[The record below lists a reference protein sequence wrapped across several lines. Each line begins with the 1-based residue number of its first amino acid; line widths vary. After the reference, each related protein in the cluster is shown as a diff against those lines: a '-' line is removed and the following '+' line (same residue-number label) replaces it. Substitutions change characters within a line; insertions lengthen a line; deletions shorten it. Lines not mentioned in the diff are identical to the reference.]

1 MYFSVFSLIKH
12 LTYYKSMKEKIKSK
26 IMDAA
31 GLDRTLTRLAH
42 EILEK
47 NKGVDN
53 IIITGMR
60 TRGAFIAE
68 RLQKKIC
75 DIEKKEVPIGSLDVT
90 FYRDDFRIRLK
101 QPEIQVT
108 KIPVDIDEKDVILVD
123 DVLYTGR
130 TVRAA
135 MDALMD
141 FGRPSSIQLVI
152 LIDRG
157 HREFPIMA
165 NIVGKNVIT
174 SIDEEIRVKMTEIDE
189 EDAIYLVEVSEEN
202 SA

>member
-1 MYFSVFSLIKH
+1 
-12 LTYYKSMKEKIKSK
+12 MKTKVKAK
-26 IMDAA
+26 IMDEL
-31 GLDRTLTRLAH
+31 GLERTLNRLTH

-47 NKGVDN
+47 NRGVDN
-53 IIITGMR
+53 IVILGMR
-60 TRGAFIAE
+60 TRGAYIAD
-68 RLQKKIC
+68 RIHKKI
-75 DIEKKEVPIGSLDVT
+75 IELEKKDVPIGYLDVT

-108 KIPVDIDEKDVILVD
+108 KIPCDIDNRDIILID

-135 MDALMD
+135 MDAIMD

-157 HREFPIMA
+157 HRELPIKA
-165 NIVGKNVIT
+165 NIVGKYVIT
-174 SIDEEIRVKMTEIDE
+174 SIGEEIRVKMREIDD
-189 EDAIYLVEVSEEN
+189 EDAVYLVEISD
-202 SA
+202 

>member
-1 MYFSVFSLIKH
+1 
-12 LTYYKSMKEKIKSK
+12 MKAKIKDK
-26 IMDAA
+26 IMDSI
-31 GLDRTLTRLAH
+31 GLDRTLTRLTH

-53 IIITGMR
+53 IVLIGMR

-68 RLQKKIC
+68 RIHKKIQE
-75 DIEKKEVPIGSLDVT
+75 IEKKEVPLGYLDVT

-108 KIPVDIDEKDVILVD
+108 KIPGKIDDKNIILID

-130 TVRAA
+130 TVRSA
-135 MDALMD
+135 MDAIMD
-141 FGRPSSIQLVI
+141 FGRPAHMQLVI

-157 HREFPIMA
+157 HRELPIMA
-165 NIVGKNVIT
+165 DIVGRNVIT
-174 SIDEEIRVKMTEIDE
+174 SIGEEIRVKMKEVDE
-189 EDAIYLVEVSEEN
+189 EDAVYLVDVLKN
-202 SA
+202 SNEGSK